1 MKKNIL
7 ISLISAT
14 LFSVGMTSITNNQG
28 ISAPQ
33 TVQAAKQG
41 KTFKVKKS
49 LNKGHVYT
57 VNDQKN
63 IHGIKFYYS
72 NKGKRVKKN
81 TTNKTSPDGFEQ
93 AETNPTY
100 NAPSINNF
108 DTTVKDQFKLEG
120 YRWKKLTITYNL
132 DDVDQGDLQ
141 YAERVIQQINNLH
154 IVKLV
159 PTNTK
164 AKANITMAVESST
177 NDQYI
182 KKHHNI
188 DPIITGATKMKHTF
202 TKKHKNLSLLR
213 QAHCTILTGRIQ
225 NWLSWEPNLNYQS
238 AIMTVMAHEIGHA
251 LGLDHSEQ
259 TGNDIMAAYSTTK
272 RVDNDNDLLDSPY
285 KQNLAVLYEN

>member
-14 LFSVGMTSITNNQG
+14 LLSVGMTNIANNQG

-33 TVQAAKQG
+33 TVQAAKQSKS
-41 KTFKVKKS
+41 KTKKA
-49 LNKGHVYT
+49 LN
-57 VNDQKN
+57 
-63 IHGIKFYYS
+63 GIRFYYS
-72 NKGKRVKKN
+72 NKGKRVKK
-81 TTNKTSPDGFEQ
+81 TATNKISPDGFEQ

-132 DDVDQGDLQ
+132 DNVDQGDLH

-159 PTNTK
+159 PTKNK

-182 KKHHNI
+182 KQHDNI
-188 DPIITGATKMKHTF
+188 DSIITGVITGATKIKHTF
-202 TKKHKNLSLLR
+202 TKKHKNLSLLK
-213 QAHCTILTGRIQ
+213 QAHCIILTGRIQ
-225 NWLSWEPNLNYQS
+225 NWLTWEPNLNYQS
-238 AIMTVMAHEIGHA
+238 AIMPVMAHEIGHA
-251 LGLDHSEQ
+251 LGLDHSEE
-259 TGNDIMAAYSTTK
+259 TGNDIMAAYSPAK